1 MARVLALVPD
11 LLFGSRVQG
20 ALTAAGHEVE
30 LIGEQARLEARL
42 RGAAAPR
49 AAVLVVDLTRE
60 ELDGAALVRS
70 LLDAGDLEGMRTL
83 GFFSHVDASTR
94 ERAERAGF
102 DLVVPRSRMAREGAE
117 LITRLAGQ
125 APPALR

>member
-30 LIGEQARLEARL
+30 LIGDERRL
-42 RGAAAPR
+42 RERLGDGAAPA
-49 AAVLVVDLTRE
+49 AAVLVVDLTDADLGGAGIVE
-60 ELDGAALVRS
+60 ALSQGDELRGV
-70 LLDAGDLEGMRTL
+70 RTL
-83 GFFSHVDASTR
+83 AFYSHVDAPAR

-117 LITRLAGQ
+117 LVTRLAASG
-125 APPALR
+125 